1 MSNFWFCKY
10 LTGRLKLTTHPGG
23 RDIIEE
29 HAGKDAT
36 KYFLNIGHS
45 SEAKNNLKALKIGE
59 VAEEFPVPS
68 NLWAYELRKS
78 HIYTT
83 VKF

>member
-59 VAEEFPVPS
+59 VAEEK
-68 NLWAYELRKS
+68 LDRKQY
-78 HIYTT
+78 HN
-83 VKF
+83 VKNDKKPNQ